1 VATETGKLINGLAL
15 DVEDDEGE
23 GIPRGDGEEE
33 DDDGDDVQKKTK
45 KRVRDFE

>member
-1 VATETGKLINGLAL
+1 MATETGKLINGLAL